1 MASRIQGI
9 TIEIGGDTTKLQSSL
24 KNVDK
29 SLKDTQSVLKDVNKL
44 LKMDPGNVELLTQ
57 KQKALKNAIADT
69 KTRLQQLKD
78 AQSGVAKGTP
88 EWDALQ
94 REIIE
99 TEQKLKTLEKE
110 QRQFGSVAKQVLNAA
125 GKSMQAF
132 GKMVEDAGKKMQ
144 TISRAATA
152 ALTAIG
158 GLAFKSIQSADDL
171 NTLSKQTGFTTE
183 ELQKMQYAA
192 DLVDVSVD
200 DITGAL
206 KKLKPKITE
215 DNKAL
220 AELGVSTTNADGSL
234 RDANDVFYDT
244 IEALSKIDNETER
257 DQKAMDI
264 FGKSADSLAGIID
277 DGGKA
282 LKEYGNEA
290 EELGLIMSGDTVD
303 SLNEMSDTID
313 KAKATIGGSL
323 AQFGATAAKV
333 LAPALEKVAGII
345 GTVTEKLRNLTP
357 EQTETIMKVLGVVAA
372 IAPVLIIGGKII
384 QLVGTVTSV
393 LSGLNPVT
401 LVIMAVVAAGILLW
415 KNWDKIKAKAQEI
428 AAKIKEVWNGIKTA
442 VSNAAENAKNAVT
455 ERWEAMKTAV
465 STISDAVK
473 SAALKAWEGLQSGI
487 SKVVDKVRSKIDSFK
502 NKFNE
507 LKTTVKNVVDKIK
520 DIFKFEWELP
530 KIPKPH
536 FVITPEGWKITD
548 LLTEGIKPSIDIKW
562 YKKAYDNPVMFTAP
576 TVMAT
581 PQGMKGF
588 GDGHGAEI
596 VMGLN
601 KLRELV
607 GAQGVVINVYPTPG
621 MNVDQLADKI
631 QQKYVAAAKMRRL
644 ANA

>member
-1 MASRIQGI
+1 MASRIAGI

-94 REIIE
+94 REIID
-99 TEQKLKTLEKE
+99 TEQKLKSLEKE

-125 GKSMQAF
+125 GNSMQAF
-132 GKMVEDAGKKMQ
+132 AKKVEDAGKKMQ
-144 TISRAATA
+144 PISRAATA

-384 QLVGTVTSV
+384 KLVGTVTSV

-401 LVIMAVVAAGILLW
+401 LIIMAVVAAGILLY
-415 KNWDKIKAKAQEI
+415 KNWDKIKAKAVEI
-428 AAKIKEVWNGIKTA
+428 AGKIRETWENVKTS
-442 VSNAAENAKNAVT
+442 VTNAVT
-455 ERWEAMKTAV
+455 NLKEGVTNAFESIKTTA
-465 STISDAVK
+465 TNI
-473 SAALKAWEGLQSGI
+473 W
-487 SKVVDKVRSKIDSFK
+487 SKITNTITSKITAAK
-502 NKFNE
+502 N
-507 LKTTVKNVVDKIK
+507 TVKNMIDKIK
-520 DIFKFEWELP
+520 GFFKFDWKLPELKLPHIKLEKGEWPWGLGGEGKLP
-530 KIPKPH
+530 TVKI
-536 FVITPEGWKITD
+536 D
-548 LLTEGIKPSIDIKW
+548 W
-562 YKKAYDNPVMFTAP
+562 YKNAFDNRVMFRAP

>member
-94 REIIE
+94 REIID
-99 TEQKLKTLEKE
+99 TEQKLKSLEKE

-132 GKMVEDAGKKMQ
+132 GKKVEDAGKKMQ
-144 TISRAATA
+144 PISRAATA
-152 ALTAIG
+152 ALTAVG
-158 GLAFKSIQSADDL
+158 GLAYKSITAADDL
-171 NTLSKQTGFTTE
+171 NTLSKQTGISTD

-215 DNKAL
+215 DNAAL
-220 AELGVSTTNADGSL
+220 AALGVATTNADGSL
-234 RDANDVFYDT
+234 RSATDVFYDSLN
-244 IEALSKIDNETER
+244 ALSQIANETER
-257 DQKAMDI
+257 DQVAMEL
-264 FGKSADSLAGIID
+264 FGRGADSLAGIID

-282 LKEYGNEA
+282 LKDYGKEA
-290 EELGLIMSGDTVD
+290 EDLGLILDGDTLD
-303 SLNEMSDTID
+303 SLNKMNDTID
-313 KAKATIGGSL
+313 KTKATVGASF
-323 AQFGATAAKV
+323 AEFGATAATV

-357 EQTETIMKVLGVVAA
+357 EQTETIMKILGVVAA

-384 QLVGTVTSV
+384 KLVGTVTSV

-401 LVIMAVVAAGILLW
+401 LIIMAVVAAGILLY
-415 KNWDKIKAKAQEI
+415 KNWDKIKAKAVEI
-428 AAKIKEVWNGIKTA
+428 AGKIRETWENVKTS
-442 VSNAAENAKNAVT
+442 VTNAVT
-455 ERWEAMKTAV
+455 NLKEGVTNAFESIKTTA
-465 STISDAVK
+465 TNI
-473 SAALKAWEGLQSGI
+473 W
-487 SKVVDKVRSKIDSFK
+487 SKITNTITSKITAAK
-502 NKFNE
+502 N
-507 LKTTVKNVVDKIK
+507 TVKNMIDKIK
-520 DIFKFEWELP
+520 GFFKFDWKLPELKLPHIKLEKGEWPWGLGGEGKLP
-530 KIPKPH
+530 TVKI
-536 FVITPEGWKITD
+536 D
-548 LLTEGIKPSIDIKW
+548 W

-607 GAQGVVINVYPTPG
+607 GGQGVVINVYPTPG
-621 MNVDQLADKI
+621 MDVDQLADKI
-631 QQKYVAAAKMRRL
+631 QQKFVAASRMRRL

>member
-9 TIEIGGDTTKLQSSL
+9 TIEISGDTTKLQSSL

-144 TISRAATA
+144 PISQAATA

-384 QLVGTVTSV
+384 KLVGTVTSV

-401 LVIMAVVAAGILLW
+401 LIIMAVVAAGILLY
-415 KNWDKIKAKAQEI
+415 KNWDKIKAKAVEI
-428 AAKIKEVWNGIKTA
+428 AGKIRETWENVKTS
-442 VSNAAENAKNAVT
+442 VTNAVT
-455 ERWEAMKTAV
+455 NLKEGVTNAFESIKTTA
-465 STISDAVK
+465 TNI
-473 SAALKAWEGLQSGI
+473 W
-487 SKVVDKVRSKIDSFK
+487 SKITNTITSKITAAK
-502 NKFNE
+502 N
-507 LKTTVKNVVDKIK
+507 TVKNMIDKIK
-520 DIFKFEWELP
+520 GFFKFDWKLPELKLPHIKLEKGEWPWGLGGEGKLP
-530 KIPKPH
+530 TVKI
-536 FVITPEGWKITD
+536 D
-548 LLTEGIKPSIDIKW
+548 W

-596 VMGLN
+596 VMGLE
-601 KLRELV
+601 KLREMV

>member
-94 REIIE
+94 REIID
-99 TEQKLKTLEKE
+99 TEQKLKSLEKE
-110 QRQFGSVAKQVLNAA
+110 HRQFGSVAKQVLNAA

-144 TISRAATA
+144 PISRAATA
-152 ALTAIG
+152 ALTAVG
-158 GLAFKSIQSADDL
+158 GLAYKSITAADDL
-171 NTLSKQTGFTTE
+171 NTLSTQTGISTD

-215 DNKAL
+215 DNAAL
-220 AELGVSTTNADGSL
+220 AALGVATTNADGSL
-234 RDANDVFYDT
+234 RSATDVFYDSLN
-244 IEALSKIDNETER
+244 ALSQIANETER
-257 DQKAMDI
+257 DQVAMEL
-264 FGKSADSLAGIID
+264 FGRGADSLAGIID

-282 LKEYGNEA
+282 LKDYGKEA
-290 EELGLIMSGDTVD
+290 EDLGLILDGDTLD
-303 SLNEMSDTID
+303 SLNKMNDTID
-313 KAKATIGGSL
+313 KTKATVGASF
-323 AQFGATAAKV
+323 AEFGATAATV

-384 QLVGTVTSV
+384 KLVGTVTSV

-401 LVIMAVVAAGILLW
+401 LIIMAVVAAGILLY
-415 KNWDKIKAKAQEI
+415 KNWDKIKAKAVEI
-428 AAKIKEVWNGIKTA
+428 AGKIRETWENVKTS
-442 VSNAAENAKNAVT
+442 VTNAVT
-455 ERWEAMKTAV
+455 NLKEGVTNAFESIKTTA
-465 STISDAVK
+465 TNI
-473 SAALKAWEGLQSGI
+473 W
-487 SKVVDKVRSKIDSFK
+487 SKITNTITSKITAAK
-502 NKFNE
+502 N
-507 LKTTVKNVVDKIK
+507 TVKNMIDKIK
-520 DIFKFEWELP
+520 GFLKFDWKLPALKLPHIKLEKGEWPWGLGGEGTLP
-530 KIPKPH
+530 TVKI
-536 FVITPEGWKITD
+536 D
-548 LLTEGIKPSIDIKW
+548 W

>member
-29 SLKDTQSVLKDVNKL
+29 SIKDTQSVLKDVNKL

-144 TISRAATA
+144 PISRAATA

-303 SLNEMSDTID
+303 ALNEMSDTID

-357 EQTETIMKVLGVVAA
+357 EQTETIMKILGVVAA

-384 QLVGTVTSV
+384 KLVGTVTSV

-401 LVIMAVVAAGILLW
+401 LIIMAVVAAGILLY
-415 KNWDKIKAKAQEI
+415 KNWDKIKAKAVEI
-428 AAKIKEVWNGIKTA
+428 AGKIRETWENVKTS
-442 VSNAAENAKNAVT
+442 VTNAVT
-455 ERWEAMKTAV
+455 NLKEGVTNAFESIKTTA
-465 STISDAVK
+465 TNI
-473 SAALKAWEGLQSGI
+473 W
-487 SKVVDKVRSKIDSFK
+487 SKITNTITSKITAAK
-502 NKFNE
+502 N
-507 LKTTVKNVVDKIK
+507 TVKNMINKIK
-520 DIFKFEWELP
+520 GFFKFDWKLPKLKLPHIKLEKGEWPWGLGGEGELP
-530 KIPKPH
+530 TVKI
-536 FVITPEGWKITD
+536 D
-548 LLTEGIKPSIDIKW
+548 W

>member
-29 SLKDTQSVLKDVNKL
+29 SIKDTQSVLKDVNKL

-144 TISRAATA
+144 PISRAATA

-303 SLNEMSDTID
+303 ALNEMSDTID

-357 EQTETIMKVLGVVAA
+357 EQTETIMKILGVVAA

-384 QLVGTVTSV
+384 KLVGTVTSV

-401 LVIMAVVAAGILLW
+401 LIIMAVVAAGILLY
-415 KNWDKIKAKAQEI
+415 KNWDKIKAKAVEI
-428 AAKIKEVWNGIKTA
+428 AGKIRETWENVKTS
-442 VSNAAENAKNAVT
+442 VTNAVT
-455 ERWEAMKTAV
+455 NLKEGVTNAFESIKTTA
-465 STISDAVK
+465 TNI
-473 SAALKAWEGLQSGI
+473 W
-487 SKVVDKVRSKIDSFK
+487 SKITNTITSKITAAK
-502 NKFNE
+502 N
-507 LKTTVKNVVDKIK
+507 TVKNMINKIK
-520 DIFKFEWELP
+520 GFFKFDWKLP
-530 KIPKPH
+530 KLKLPH
-536 FVITPEGWKITD
+536 IKLEKGEWPWGLGGEGKLPTVKID
-548 LLTEGIKPSIDIKW
+548 W

>member
-1 MASRIQGI
+1 MASRIAGI

-94 REIIE
+94 REIID
-99 TEQKLKTLEKE
+99 TEQKLKSLEKE

-125 GKSMQAF
+125 GNSMQAF
-132 GKMVEDAGKKMQ
+132 AKKVEDAGKKMQ
-144 TISRAATA
+144 PISRAATA

-384 QLVGTVTSV
+384 KLVGTVTSV

-401 LVIMAVVAAGILLW
+401 LIIMAVVAAGILLY
-415 KNWDKIKAKAQEI
+415 KNWDKIKAKAVEI
-428 AAKIKEVWNGIKTA
+428 AGKIRETWENVKTS
-442 VSNAAENAKNAVT
+442 VTNAVT
-455 ERWEAMKTAV
+455 NLKEGVTNAFESIKTTA
-465 STISDAVK
+465 TNI
-473 SAALKAWEGLQSGI
+473 W
-487 SKVVDKVRSKIDSFK
+487 SKITNTITSKITAAK
-502 NKFNE
+502 N
-507 LKTTVKNVVDKIK
+507 TVKNMIDKIK
-520 DIFKFEWELP
+520 GFFKFDWKLPELKLPHIKLEKGEWPWGLGGEGKLP
-530 KIPKPH
+530 TVKI
-536 FVITPEGWKITD
+536 D
-548 LLTEGIKPSIDIKW
+548 W